1 MIGLEW
7 PEEIRLPANLDVGVP
22 GPAFAGLL
30 GVDGHRYGLE
40 SFDDAD
46 IVVVIF
52 SSNRCPTV
60 KAYEARLR
68 ALHAEYAPWGV
79 QLVAINS
86 NDPHLY
92 PDERYERMVEFARAS
107 GYPFPYLQDQ
117 DQRAGRAYGA
127 RRTFEIFVL
136 DRHRTVRYHGRF
148 DDARLPERVTTHDL
162 RNALD
167 DLLAG
172 RPVRVPETRAFGCSL
187 DYV

>member
-1 MIGLEW
+1 MLV
-7 PEEIRLPANLDVGVP
+7 PSAPAARWALASSRRTSVGV
-22 GPAFAGLL
+22 GPKWN
-30 GVDGHRYGLE
+30 
-40 SFDDAD
+40 S
-46 IVVVIF
+46 
-52 SSNRCPTV
+52 
-60 KAYEARLR
+60 
-68 ALHAEYAPWGV
+68 EYFGCA
-79 QLVAINS
+79 AS
-86 NDPHLY
+86 ACSTS
-92 PDERYERMVEFARAS
+92 EFARAS
-107 GYPFPYLQDQ
+107 GYQFPYLQDQ

-172 RPVRVPETRAFGCSL
+172 RPVRVPETRDFGCSL